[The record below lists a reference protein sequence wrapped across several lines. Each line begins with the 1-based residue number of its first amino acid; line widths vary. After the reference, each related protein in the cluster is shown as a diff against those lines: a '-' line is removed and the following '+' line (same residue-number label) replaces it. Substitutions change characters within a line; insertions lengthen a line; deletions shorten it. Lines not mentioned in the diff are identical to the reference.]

1 VAADAVV
8 EMTVFAMGSLAG
20 GVAFAV
26 GGGAPVCAL
35 VAPPM
40 TIHTAKNP
48 SATANPAPTKRCHRR
63 GAESDLLPANT
74 TLRKEGFGSARAGP
88 TWGARFLLSAFTG
101 NPKRNRVS

>member
-1 VAADAVV
+1 MSGASVLDAGGNGEAARGAGIATGATVAADAMA

-48 SATANPAPTKRCHRR
+48 SATANPAPTKPCHLR
-63 GAESDLLPANT
+63 GAASDLLLAST
-74 TLRKEGFGSARAGP
+74 T
-88 TWGARFLLSAFTG
+88 W
-101 NPKRNRVS
+101 